1 MERGAPGHYG
11 RNRDASI
18 SASAWGGCGRLGLA
32 KRLPSGARGLWRDLH
47 SGDPA
52 LKGRRA
58 GTTEAPRI
66 CWGPLLLTWAFSA
79 VRRAN
84 LCGYEV
90 C

>member
-18 SASAWGGCGRLGLA
+18 LSLSPGGYRRLGLA
-32 KRLPSGARGLWRDLH
+32 KRLPSGAHGLWRDLH

-66 CWGPLLLTWAFSA
+66 C
-79 VRRAN
+79 
-84 LCGYEV
+84 
-90 C
+90 